1 MSVLGDRIKQLRKE
15 RNMTQTD
22 LSNMLNTKYGMNTDR
37 VMVSK
42 WETGFQRPTISTL
55 SCIKDLFGVTLDY
68 LNGENNAVPISENNL
83 TEIETAVLELFRQ
96 IPKERQ
102 AEALELLRIALK
114 MQQKH

>member
-1 MSVLGDRIKQLRKE
+1 MSVVGENILRRRKE
-15 RNMTQTD
+15 LELTQEE
-22 LSNMLNTKYGMNTDR
+22 LAIKMGYKSKSSINKIELGLNDIPQ
-37 VMVSK
+37 SK
-42 WETGFQRPTISTL
+42 IAQFAIALRTTPAYLMGWE
-55 SCIKDLFGVTLDY
+55 
-68 LNGENNAVPISENNL
+68 ENAVPISENNL